1 MNKFDE
7 IDKNVI
13 ISASTMDD
21 SINEFSSIIDMI
33 DDIDEADSDQDTIPI
48 LPLRNTV
55 LFPHVII
62 PISVG
67 REKSL
72 KLIQDAYKTK
82 NKIIGVVAQI
92 NSEDVSP
99 AFIDLYRVGTV
110 AKIIKIL
117 NMPDGSIT
125 AILQGRRKFQLD
137 SLVQLEPYFVA
148 KISQYNE
155 KKKNNDSKLVAMMP
169 MIKSLATQVIEKSP
183 TIPNEV
189 TLALQNI
196 NNPSFIVNYVSNY
209 LDLNVAE
216 KQELLEI
223 ADISELA
230 SKIIEYLTEE
240 IRMLEVKNQI
250 EKKVKVDMDKQQREF
265 ILNQQLKTIQE
276 ELGGVSNVQD
286 IEELREKAKGK
297 KWDDKT
303 KDTFEKEL
311 LKLQRM
317 NPMAM
322 EYSIQKNYLD
332 TIVDLPW
339 NEYTEDHFDLDKA
352 KEVLD
357 RDHYGLDTVKD
368 RILEYLA
375 VLKLKNDMRS
385 PILCLVGPPGVGK
398 TSLGKSIADA
408 ISRKYI
414 RMSLGGLRDEA
425 EIRGHRKTYIGAMP
439 GRVIQSI
446 LKAKSSNPVFILDE
460 IDKVGGMSANGDP
473 SSALLELLDPEQ
485 NSTFYDNYIELEY
498 DLSRVL
504 FIATANTL
512 STIHPALR
520 DRMEI
525 IDISGYLHDEKRE
538 IAKRHLVPKQLEEHG
553 VKKGQIEFS
562 DEVIDTI
569 INDYTRES
577 GVRLLEKQVSKVIR
591 NRAKKIVSKEKFSK
605 KLSDKDIIE
614 ILGHPK
620 FSREDALTGPTVG
633 VVTGLAWTSVG
644 GEILFIESSSYPGEG
659 KLTITGNLGDVMKE
673 SAAVAYEYLKANA
686 TQLGLDYNEIKGKNL
701 HLHVPEG
708 ATPKDGPSAG
718 ITMFTALYSIL
729 SGKKVKNDLAMTG
742 EITLRGA
749 VLPVGGIKE
758 KILAAKRAHIKTI
771 ILSEENKG
779 DIEEIKKD
787 YLDGLKFIYIKNMPD
802 ILNVAIM
809 N

>member
-1 MNKFDE
+1 MKKFDE

-13 ISASTMDD
+13 ISTSPAGDQSSDFINILDMMEDVDEVD
-21 SINEFSSIIDMI
+21 SN
-33 DDIDEADSDQDTIPI
+33 QDTIPI

-82 NKIIGVVAQI
+82 NKTIGVVAQI

-125 AILQGRRKFQLD
+125 AIIQGRRRFQLD
-137 SLVQLEPYFVA
+137 SLVQLEPYFIA
-148 KISQYNE
+148 KISPFNSKKKYNE
-155 KKKNNDSKLVAMMP
+155 NKLTALMP
-169 MIKSLATQVIEKSP
+169 TIKSLATQVIEKSP
-183 TIPNEV
+183 NIPNEV
-189 TLALQNI
+189 SMALHNVG
-196 NNPSFIVNYVSNY
+196 NNNFIVNYVSNY
-209 LDLNVAE
+209 LDLSVSE
-216 KQELLEI
+216 KQQLLETKDLTDQ
-223 ADISELA
+223 AH
-230 SKIIEYLTEE
+230 KIIEYLSEE

-250 EKKVKVDMDKQQREF
+250 ENKVKVDIDKQQREF

-276 ELGGVSNVQD
+276 ELGGASNVQD
-286 IEELREKAKGK
+286 IDELKEKAKTK
-297 KWDDKT
+297 KWNDKV
-303 KDTFEKEL
+303 KETFEKEL

-332 TIVDLPW
+332 TIIGLPW
-339 NEYTEDHFDLDKA
+339 NEYTEDDFNQKKAKKVLDK
-352 KEVLD
+352 
-357 RDHYGLDTVKD
+357 DHYGLDTVKD

-375 VLKLKNDMRS
+375 VLQLKNDMRS

-460 IDKVGGMSANGDP
+460 IDKVGGMSVNGDP

-485 NSTFYDNYIELEY
+485 NSTFYDNYVEMEY
-498 DLSRVL
+498 DLSRVM

-512 STIHPALR
+512 NTIHPALR

-538 IAKRHLVPKQLEEHG
+538 IAIRHLIPKQLEEHG
-553 VKKGQIEFS
+553 VKKTQIEFPN
-562 DEVIDTI
+562 EVIDII
-569 INDYTRES
+569 INNYTRES
-577 GVRLLEKQVSKVIR
+577 GVRLLEKQITKVIR
-591 NRAKKIVSKEKFSK
+591 HRAKQIVSGDKFKK
-605 KLSDKDIIE
+605 KLSEKDITE

-620 FSREDALTGPTVG
+620 FSREDALTEPTTG
-633 VVTGLAWTSVG
+633 VVTGLAWTAVG
-644 GEILFIESSSYPGEG
+644 GEILFIEASAYPGEG
-659 KLTITGNLGDVMKE
+659 KLSITGNLGDVMKE
-673 SAAVAYEYLKANA
+673 SASVAFEYIKSNALK
-686 TQLGLDYNEIKGKNL
+686 LGLDYNEIKNKNL

-729 SGKKVKNDLAMTG
+729 SGKKVRNDLAMTG
-742 EITLRGA
+742 EITLRGT

-771 ILSEENKG
+771 ILSEENRG

-787 YLDGLKFIYIKNMPD
+787 YLEGLKFIYVKNMND
-802 ILNVAIM
+802 ILNIAIM
-809 N
+809 K